1 MNPNERIIPV
11 IFASDILVKRAQNI
25 PSLLLF
31 SRLVPFLSL
40 FSTGERPSL
49 FPVNGIV
56 APFQAG
62 LIPIAGLAAHAALL
76 RRALLATLLS
86 PSLTATILFWRNA
99 RFAYRPLPFLETVG
113 LSALMGSVSRLAA
126 LYRLGRGE
134 RRVPALARALLTGAP
149 YPRSEPCVWKGYP
162 QFVSVETV
170 RAIPFSRSTLVADYR
185 IFPPGRKVVLSGEA
199 IWIEPLPG
207 SDSPN
212 KAFRADLARVSQN
225 AAWRGKL
232 AFRVLYYPRWRS
244 VSVTLDGASF
254 AAQVGALGRR
264 ERAFAPTASGGLERP
279 ALFALELSGLPAR
292 GLLEVKTRFRG
303 SPVGNALSLATAVG
317 LAIWGFGALL

>member
-1 MNPNERIIPV
+1 M
-11 IFASDILVKRAQNI
+11 
-25 PSLLLF
+25 
-31 SRLVPFLSL
+31 
-40 FSTGERPSL
+40 
-49 FPVNGIV
+49 
-56 APFQAG
+56 G
-62 LIPIAGLAAHAALL
+62 LIPLARLAAHVALL
-76 RRALLATLLS
+76 RRVPKFSAAYPLLILSLVLLAMILS
-86 PSLTATILFWRNA
+86 PSLTATIPCWRNA
-99 RFAYRPLPFLETVG
+99 RFAYRPLPFLEAVG
-113 LSALMGSVSRLAA
+113 LSALLGPATRLAA
-126 LYRLGRGE
+126 LYSLGRGD
-134 RRVPALARALLTGAP
+134 RRVLALAHAFVALLAGAP
-149 YPRSEPCVWKGYP
+149 YPRGDPAVWKGYP
-162 QFVSVETV
+162 QFVSVGTV
-170 RAIPFSRSTLVADYR
+170 RATPFSRSSLLAYHR

-244 VSVTLDGASF
+244 VSVTLDGASST
-254 AAQVGALGRR
+254 AQVGALGRR

-279 ALFALELSGLPAR
+279 ALFALELSSLPAR